1 MSQPTPIH
9 AAKTRIA
16 LVGAGNWGW
25 QHARVFSARADCQL
39 VAVASR
45 SKDRAEARAR
55 EFGIAPYTDIAAMC
69 REQSPDLVCV
79 SLPNQAHFAPTMEV
93 IRTGC
98 KLFVEKPFVFDLA
111 EADTLLAEAAKRKL
125 FFGINF
131 NHRYAKPVAL
141 ARRAIDDGKL
151 GDIVFCSWRFGGE
164 GGTDHPFNNLIE
176 TQCHAFDMLEYLCGP
191 IDSVMAEMTDMTHA
205 GVYRT
210 VVLALH
216 FASGAVG
223 SLVGSYDSSYTYPGT
238 HQLEING
245 TRGRVL
251 VEETVKRFTLSEAGN
266 ETSQVWQAGYF
277 NDRDRDFY
285 QTFDA
290 HAAAMIAALR
300 AGQEPPVHAR
310 AGRRALQLAMAAIES
325 FRGGKRVA
333 VDPAG
338 WERSPAAPIL
348 PPPANP

>member
-1 MSQPTPIH
+1 MTLHPP
-9 AAKTRIA
+9 KTRIA

-25 QHARVFSARADCQL
+25 QHARVFSTRADCQL

-45 SKDRAEARAR
+45 SKDRADERAR
-55 EFGIAPYTDIAAMC
+55 QFGIAPYTDITTMC
-69 REQSPDLVCV
+69 REQSPDLICV
-79 SLPNQAHFAPTMEV
+79 SLPNQAHFTPTLEV
-93 IRTGC
+93 IRSGC
-98 KLFVEKPFVFDLA
+98 PLFVEKPFVFHLT
-111 EADTLLAEAAKRKL
+111 EADTLLAEAASRKL

-131 NHRYAKPVAL
+131 NHRYAKPIAL
-141 ARRAIDDGKL
+141 ARQAIDAGKL
-151 GDIVFCSWRFGGE
+151 GDIVFCHWRFGGT

-176 TQCHAFDMLEYLCGP
+176 TQCHALDMLEYLCGP
-191 IDSVMAEMTDMTHA
+191 IDSVMAEMTDKTKP

-210 VVLALH
+210 LVLALH
-216 FASGAVG
+216 FRNGAVG

-251 VEETVKRFTLSEAGN
+251 VEETVKRFTFSEAGN

-290 HAAAMIAALR
+290 HAAAMIDAR
-300 AGQEPPVHAR
+300 RNGQEPPVHAR
-310 AGRRALQLAMAAIES
+310 AGRRALLLAMAAIES
-325 FRGGKRVA
+325 FKGGKRVDVETDSWDA
-333 VDPAG
+333 
-338 WERSPAAPIL
+338 SPPAPIL
-348 PPPANP
+348 APPANP